1 MERPG
6 AGSAGAPHQLQGF
19 GPRRKLQMELWKR
32 WTRTILTVALVLFC
46 AGGASAQYTRTDL
59 VTNTGTPSNPPDA
72 NLVNGWGL
80 VALPTSPFWVSD
92 NVTGVST
99 LYTGTGA
106 KVPLTVTIPPASGG
120 LGSPTGI
127 VGNTT
132 AGDFKVSS
140 GGKSGKAI
148 FIFSTFDGT
157 ISGWNPGVGGTNA
170 TIAVPASQ
178 TGGAIYTGLA
188 IGSNN
193 GENFLYAADDGPN
206 RKVDVY
212 NGLFQKQDLGPDAF
226 VEPSVPKEFA
236 PYGIQ
241 TVTDAQGNE
250 TVWVTYT
257 GLSHARSGLVSA
269 QSGFVSA
276 FTTGGVLKSSIHV
289 KGPLHSP
296 WGVALAP
303 ADFGPFSNAL
313 LVSNNISR
321 GRIAAFNPNTGAF
334 LGVLRDASG
343 KPIEI
348 DGVWAIQFGKDGGP
362 NGAHNQLFFTAGP
375 ENYASGTFGVI
386 ALP

>member
-1 MERPG
+1 
-6 AGSAGAPHQLQGF
+6 
-19 GPRRKLQMELWKR
+19 
-32 WTRTILTVALVLFC
+32 
-46 AGGASAQYTRTDL
+46 
-59 VTNTGTPSNPPDA
+59 
-72 NLVNGWGL
+72 
-80 VALPTSPFWVSD
+80 
-92 NVTGVST
+92 
-99 LYTGTGA
+99 
-106 KVPLTVTIPPASGG
+106 
-120 LGSPTGI
+120 
-127 VGNTT
+127 
-132 AGDFKVSS
+132 
-140 GGKSGKAI
+140 
-148 FIFSTFDGT
+148 
-157 ISGWNPGVGGTNA
+157 
-170 TIAVPASQ
+170 VPASQ

-226 VEPSVPKEFA
+226 VDPSVPKEFA

-241 TVTDAQGNE
+241 TVTDAKGNE

-257 GLSHARSGLVSA
+257 GLSHAPSGLVSA
-269 QSGFVSA
+269 QSGFVAA